1 MKTSAGKLG
10 RSSRPLKNGDWLGA
24 AVKIPATYSRRE
36 VPVPVF
42 QHAGRLIVLAIA
54 VAAAGGVNVRAAEPA
69 ARRTHNVILIT
80 YDGLRWQEVFS
91 GCDETL
97 LNRELGG
104 GVRDIP
110 GLKARFWRDTPEE
123 RREALLP
130 FFWKTVARQG
140 QVFGDPAHNCR
151 SRVTNGRN
159 FSYPGYNEILTGF
172 ADPRIDSNDKKNNAN
187 VTVLEWLHARP
198 AYSGK
203 VAAFCS
209 WDVFPYIINAERS
222 KIPVSAGWTTFD
234 VGPDPARLAALN
246 DAVRDSAHV
255 YDNVRDDGL
264 TFHGALEYVKAKKPR
279 VLYISFGETD
289 DWAHEG
295 RYDLVL
301 DAARRADGFIERL
314 WTTVQAMP
322 EYAGKT
328 SLVLT
333 TDHGRGDTR
342 IEWKSHNK
350 DIAGSDRMW
359 IAVLGPDTPAA
370 GCRSELEVTQS
381 QVAATVAELLG
392 EDYHAAVPQ
401 SGAPL
406 PGAVKGGP

>member
-1 MKTSAGKLG
+1 MVIGTIGTAH
-10 RSSRPLKNGDWLGA
+10 
-24 AVKIPATYSRRE
+24 T
-36 VPVPVF
+36 
-42 QHAGRLIVLAIA
+42 
-54 VAAAGGVNVRAAEPA
+54 AEPPPHK
-69 ARRTHNVILIT
+69 TQNVILIT

-97 LNRELGG
+97 LNREQGG
-104 GVRDIP
+104 GVRDVP
-110 GLKARFWRDTPEE
+110 ALKTRFWRDSPEL

-130 FFWKTVARQG
+130 FFWKMIAARG
-140 QVFGDPAHNCR
+140 QVFGDPEHNSR
-151 SRVTNGRN
+151 ARVTNGRN
-159 FSYPGYNEILTGF
+159 FSYPGYNEILTGY
-172 ADPRIDSNDKKNNAN
+172 ADDAIDSNDKKKNQN

-198 AYSGK
+198 GYTGR

-222 KIPVSAGWTTFD
+222 RIPVNAGWMPFD
-234 VGPDPARLAALN
+234 VGPDRVRLATLN
-246 DAVRDSAHV
+246 DAVRDSMHV
-255 YDNVRDDGL
+255 WDNVRDDGL
-264 TFHGALEYVKAKKPR
+264 TFHGAAEYIRVKRPR
-279 VLYISFGETD
+279 LLYISFGETD

-301 DAARRADGFIERL
+301 DSARRTDGFIERL
-314 WTTVQAMP
+314 WELLQSLP

-342 IEWKSHNK
+342 VEWKSHGK

-359 IAVLGPDTPAA
+359 IAVMGPDTPAK
-370 GCRSELEVTQS
+370 GCRSDLDVTQG

-392 EDYHAAVPQ
+392 ENYHAAVPK

-406 PGAVKGGP
+406 PGVAGKEE